1 VDSVP
6 ACRLAPAEAKDEAI
20 GMRKKP
26 TIAILSLFLGLSL
39 CVPQAAAQA
48 RDLQYFLP
56 SAEGPLAISPFA
68 ADGVSGATQAAPSA
82 GGGTFLGFPDKASFH
97 RFSGWMSGGLLLA
110 AGIVGGIHILDMMTE
125 SHAGRGGLDDFD
137 PATCGPILQ
146 GIYHSD
152 TEQALRWIHVGL
164 LAGGEV
170 FYLANAVT
178 GVGFMGELPP
188 GWSARKIHRYAFYA
202 HCALMVS
209 EAVVGFF
216 LSDALAR
223 SDHEAIQVLGA
234 THAAIGIAIPV
245 VIISAGA
252 IMGR

>member
-1 VDSVP
+1 M
-6 ACRLAPAEAKDEAI
+6 AKNEAK
-20 GMRKKP
+20 GMRNKP
-26 TIAILSLFLGLSL
+26 AAAFLSLFLGLSL
-39 CVPQAAAQA
+39 SVPPMAAQA
-48 RDLQYFLP
+48 RDLRYFLSP
-56 SAEGPLAISPFA
+56 AEAPLAISPYA
-68 ADGVSGATQAAPSA
+68 ADGVSGATQASPAPA
-82 GGGTFLGFPDKASFH
+82 GRTFLGFPDKVSFH
-97 RFSGWMSGGLLLA
+97 KFSGWMSGSLLLA
-110 AGIVGGIHILDMMTE
+110 AGLVGGIHILDMMTE
-125 SHAGRGGLDDFD
+125 SHAGRGGLEDFD

-146 GIYHSD
+146 GIYGSS

-178 GVGFMGELPP
+178 GVSFMGELPP
-188 GWSARKIHRYAFYA
+188 GWSAKKLHRYAFYA

-216 LSDALAR
+216 LSDALER

-234 THAAIGIAIPV
+234 THAAIGLAIPV

>member
-1 VDSVP
+1 MRTKSP
-6 ACRLAPAEAKDEAI
+6 PGARPLLLALV
-20 GMRKKP
+20 
-26 TIAILSLFLGLSL
+26 LSF
-39 CVPQAAAQA
+39 CVMPGAAQG
-48 RDLQYFLP
+48 RELSYFLP
-56 SAEGPLAISPFA
+56 VSEAPLAISPYA
-68 ADGVSGATQAAPSA
+68 ADGVSGATQAAPPTGS
-82 GGGTFLGFPDKASFH
+82 GTFLGFPDKASFH

-110 AGIVGGIHILDMMTE
+110 AGIIGGIHIIDMMTE
-125 SHAGRGGLDDFD
+125 SHAQRGSLDEFD

-146 GIYHSD
+146 DIYGSG

-178 GVGFMGELPP
+178 GVSFMGELPP
-188 GWSARKIHRYAFYA
+188 GWSARKLHRYAFYA

-216 LSDALAR
+216 LSDALER

-245 VIISAGA
+245 IIISAGA
-252 IMGR
+252 IMDR